1 MKKILQLSTFLLLL
15 IPSIGVMAQDRIV
28 TGKVTSTEDGS
39 ALPGV
44 NVLVKGTSN
53 GTVTDGQGSYSLSV
67 PPSSTLLFSFVG
79 FTTVEMV
86 VGSQSVID
94 MKLTADI
101 RQLSEIVV
109 TGYAEVSARNNVQA
123 VSTVKADAFR
133 NMPAIS
139 PQQLLQG
146 QAAGV
151 QMINSSG
158 VLGAASTV
166 RIRGAASISGGGSP
180 LYVVDGVPLNDGGNG
195 GFSTAQGAGTGLNPI
210 LDINPNDIES
220 MSILKDAAAIA
231 IYGSRGANGVI
242 LIKTKRGSNNAKT
255 KINFDYSTGV
265 SEPTGILSYMQPEE
279 FTTFVDSY
287 RAARFTPNPTLPG
300 GGAPFVWPAGGF
312 DWVDAVLRQGKIDSY
327 NISTTGGDAKTKFFV
342 GGGYYKESGFTI
354 GNDLSRLSGR
364 FNIEHKI
371 SDKIKFGL
379 NYAVSSTDNDRIGAE
394 NSTFA
399 PLTSSYLQ
407 TPTVQPRDA
416 NGNYVNTGFIA
427 NVLAIEELNDNRF
440 LFKRQT
446 GNISAQWDIIDGLY
460 FRSEFGIDLVQSE
473 EKSRVVNIV
482 TPGGSGSLFVNQD
495 NKWLTTNTL
504 NYGKSFGNDHNFGVL
519 LGQSYETADNTFIQ
533 VAGTGF
539 VSDDLRNVSSAST
552 KTTTEANGTN
562 WALSSFFGRLN
573 YRFKDR
579 YLFEVSARRDGSSR
593 FGPDVKYGNFYAV
606 SGGWI
611 ISEESFLDGVGFID
625 LLKLTSSYGTSGNDR
640 IGNFPWQQLYAA
652 GPAADYASS
661 PGLIPSQVPNP
672 LLSWEQTAQFDV
684 GLSATLF
691 NSALNV
697 DLNYYIKNTTN
708 LLADV
713 PLPFTTGFPSKTGN
727 VGEMKN
733 TGIDLQISATPIKRG
748 DFSWV
753 TSFNVG
759 FLKNEITKLPTNKDP
774 EGRDF
779 LAGSAAQRAIVG
791 ESLNTFYLIR
801 YNGVNPATGEAEWL
815 NRNGEPTISP
825 VANDRVVVGSAI
837 PKFTGGFTNTLNY
850 KGFDLTVFF
859 NFSYGN
865 QVYINGLSFTE
876 NMGGTFN
883 KSRDLLN
890 YWKQPGDVA
899 FAPGLGSL
907 TAAPGRFNQASTL
920 FMQDGSYMRL
930 KTLTFGY
937 TAPKSLLAK
946 TKVIESLRIYVLAQN
961 LLTIQSSDFRGPDP
975 EVSANGQSNQVL
987 GESFFALP
995 QPKSWTFGLN
1005 IGF

>member
-1 MKKILQLSTFLLLL
+1 MNQILRSSMFLLLMMA
-15 IPSIGVMAQDRIV
+15 SMVVMAQERTV
-28 TGKVTSTEDGS
+28 SGKVTSAEDGS

-44 NVLVKGTSN
+44 NVLVKGTST
-53 GTVTDGQGSYSLSV
+53 GTVTDSQGSYSLTV
-67 PPSSTLLFSFVG
+67 PASATIVFSFVG

-94 MKLTADI
+94 MKLASDI
-101 RQLSEIVV
+101 TQLSEIVV

-123 VSTVKADAFR
+123 VSTVKSDAFR
-133 NMPAIS
+133 NVPAIS

-151 QMINSSG
+151 QMVNSSG

-195 GFSTAQGAGTGLNPI
+195 SFSTAQGGGSGLNPI
-210 LDINPNDIES
+210 LDLNPNDIES
-220 MSILKDAAAIA
+220 MSVLKDAAAIA

-242 LIKTKRGSNNAKT
+242 LIKTKKGSNNAKT

-265 SEPTGILSYMQPEE
+265 SEPTGILSYMKPDE
-279 FTTFVDSY
+279 FTGFVDDY
-287 RAARFTPNPTLPG
+287 RAARTAPNPALPG
-300 GGAPFVWPAGGF
+300 GGAPLTWPEGGF
-312 DWVDAVLRQGKIDSY
+312 DWVDAVLRKGKINSY
-327 NISTTGGDAKTKFFV
+327 NISATGGDARTKFFV
-342 GGGYYKESGFTI
+342 GGGYYTESGFTI

-364 FNIEHKI
+364 FNLEHKI
-371 SDKIKFGL
+371 SDKIKFGV
-379 NYAVSSTDNDRIGAE
+379 NYALSNTDSDRIGAE
-394 NSTFA
+394 NNTFA

-416 NGNYVNTGFIA
+416 DGNYVNTGFIA
-427 NVLAIEELNDNRF
+427 NVLAIEELNDNKF

-446 GNISAQWDIIDGLY
+446 GNISAQWDIIDGLF
-460 FRSEFGIDLVQSE
+460 FRSEFGIDFVQSE

-482 TPGGSGSLFVNQD
+482 TPGGSGSRFVNED

-504 NYGKSFGNDHNFGVL
+504 NYGKSVGDDHNFGVL

-552 KTTTEANGTN
+552 KSTTEDNGTN
-562 WALSSFFGRLN
+562 WALSSFFGRFN
-573 YRFKDR
+573 YRFKDK
-579 YLFEVSARRDGSSR
+579 YLFEVSGRRDGSSR

-611 ISEESFLDGVGFID
+611 ISDESFLDGADFLD
-625 LLKLTSSYGTSGNDR
+625 LLKLTTSYGTSGNDR
-640 IGNFPWQQLYAA
+640 IGNFPWQQLYGA
-652 GPAADYASS
+652 GAGSDYASS
-661 PGLIPSQVPNP
+661 PGLTPSQVPNP

-684 GLSATLF
+684 GLSATMF
-691 NSALNV
+691 NSALSV
-697 DLNYYIKNTTN
+697 DLNYYVKNTTD

-713 PLPFTTGFPSKTGN
+713 PLPLTTGFPSKTGN
-727 VGEMKN
+727 IGEMKN
-733 TGIDLQISATPIKRG
+733 SGVDLQINATPVKG
-748 DFSWV
+748 DITWV
-753 TSFNVG
+753 TGFNVG

-779 LAGSAAQRAIVG
+779 LTGSAAQRAIVG

-801 YNGVNPATGEAEWL
+801 YNGVNPQTGEAEWL
-815 NRNGEPTISP
+815 TRDGEPTISP

-837 PKFTGGFTNTLNY
+837 PKFTGGFTNTLRY
-850 KGFDLTVFF
+850 KGFDFTFFF

-865 QVYINGLSFTE
+865 KVYINGLSFTE

-883 KSRDLLN
+883 KSTDLMN
-890 YWKQPGDVA
+890 YWKQPGDIA
-899 FAPGLGSL
+899 FAPGLGSQ

-920 FMQDGSYMRL
+920 FLLDGSYARL

-946 TKVIESLRIYVLAQN
+946 TKAIESLRVYVLAQN
-961 LLTIQSSDFRGPDP
+961 LFTIQSSDFRGPDP

-995 QPKSWTFGLN
+995 QAKSWTFGLN